1 MPAVIKLGV
10 LRLEIGDPTTII
22 EHSGHY
28 TIQIR
33 RFCRDFLDLLV
44 KRAKLTFRKRSGVG
58 GKAAV
63 LGITNGYLVEGE
75 RREERV
81 ENSGE
86 LLTSSPGQKGK
97 APGEGAMRAGGV
109 AACHGSEEEGA
120 TSISRAS

>member
-28 TIQIR
+28 TSQIR

-44 KRAKLTFRKRSGVG
+44 KRAKLAFRKRSGVG

-75 RREERV
+75 RREERKLWRV
-81 ENSGE
+81 ADI
-86 LLTSSPGQKGK
+86 LPWAK
-97 APGEGAMRAGGV
+97 GEGARGRR
-109 AACHGSEEEGA
+109 HEGWWCC
-120 TSISRAS
+120 SLSW